1 MRKQTSTCLAI
12 GFLLATVPQA
22 RAQEIVAPP
31 VPAVPVAPAY
41 TMPYQ
46 RGCSLK
52 RICQWLTYR
61 PLPVPACCQCPR
73 CQTTAT
79 PPLYMYFIGEFGPR
93 SPELA
98 HMTGGYTAGQVF
110 QGPSLFEPAGTAHAR
125 TAESTFG
132 GSRIR
137 NAISGSPSRLKVPG
151 GRGIT
156 TSAFSRGQTVQ
167 HVPVWDVPARQIGH
181 EVIVPVRN
189 VPAAA
194 TGQEVPAGQDVPLHG
209 AGACREIPIHEASD
223 SLPTVPVPPTGN

>member
-52 RICQWLTYR
+52 RIFQWLTYR

-73 CQTTAT
+73 CQTIGT

-93 SPELA
+93 SPDLA
-98 HMTGGYTAGQVF
+98 HMTGGYAAGQVF
-110 QGPSLFEPAGTAHAR
+110 HGPSLFEPAETAHAH
-125 TAESTFG
+125 AGESSFG
-132 GSRIR
+132 VSRIR
-137 NAISGSPSRLKVPG
+137 NALPGSPPRLQVPVR
-151 GRGIT
+151 RGVT
-156 TSAFSRGQTVQ
+156 TNTFSKRQALQ
-167 HVPVWDVPARQIGH
+167 QVPVWDVPARQAGH
-181 EVIVPVRN
+181 EVIVPVRD

-194 TGQEVPAGQDVPLHG
+194 TGQEAPAGQDISFHG
-209 AGACREIPIHEASD
+209 AGASREIPVHEAND
-223 SLPTVPVPPTGN
+223 PLPTVPVPPTDN